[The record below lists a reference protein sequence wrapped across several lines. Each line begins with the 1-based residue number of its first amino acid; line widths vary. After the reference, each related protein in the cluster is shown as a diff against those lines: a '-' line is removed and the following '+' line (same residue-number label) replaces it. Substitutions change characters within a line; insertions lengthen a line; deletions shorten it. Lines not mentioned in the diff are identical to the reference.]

1 MCLPN
6 FCERVSEFLVT
17 TYILFRPFLRS
28 SKKAKERFVFLVATY
43 FSKVVE
49 SYSKTFCF
57 MNTICQ
63 VRFKDM
69 LTALLRDLQF
79 FRHNFPPFYKLR
91 EGSKFNLIR
100 GRLTKFHYKLK
111 LMKRGK
117 VAS

>member
-1 MCLPN
+1 M
-6 FCERVSEFLVT
+6 
-17 TYILFRPFLRS
+17 LFRPFVRI

-79 FRHNFPPFYKLR
+79 FRHNFPPLR

-100 GRLTKFHYKLK
+100 GGLTKFHYKLK